1 MSVHFSSHRQDWR
14 TPESIYSNLNE
25 EFEFDFD
32 PCPINPK
39 MDGLYIEWGQLNF
52 CNPPYKEIS
61 KWIQKGYEEFL
72 NGKTVVF
79 LIPSRTDTRWWHDY
93 IMNATEMRF
102 IKGRIRFQGATAN
115 APFPSCIVV
124 FKNRFNLKVG
134 RMNEWI
140 SVKDRLP
147 KKSESSKREDSNRI
161 TTFITNPDR
170 FPKQKFDRDLLTKNI
185 RDAVLRTLS
194 RI

>member
-1 MSVHFSSHRQDWR
+1 MSVHFSSLRQDWR

-39 MDGLYIEWGQLNF
+39 MDGLYIEWGQLYF